1 MGKYLLGFLAVCML
15 SVATLAAPT
24 SAEDVKDVELT
35 EDQRMEMSLLQ
46 KDAIER
52 KKEIINKYVEYG
64 VFTEE
69 KAQKIQAHMDEK
81 YSKLEENGFIPNCDW
96 SEKHSEKEENNE

>member
-1 MGKYLLGFLAVCML
+1 MVKYLFGFLAVCML
-15 SVATLAAPT
+15 SVATLSAPV
-24 SAEDVKDVELT
+24 SAEGVNDVELT

-69 KAQKIQAHMDEK
+69 KAQKLQAHMDEK
-81 YSKLEENGFIPNCDW
+81 FSELEENGFIPNCDR
-96 SEKHSEKEENNE
+96 SKKHSEKEENN

>member
-1 MGKYLLGFLAVCML
+1 MVKYLLGFLAVCML
-15 SVATLAAPT
+15 SVATLSAPV
-24 SAEDVKDVELT
+24 SAAEDIKEVELT

-69 KAQKIQAHMDEK
+69 KAQKMQAHMDEK
-81 YSKLEENGFIPNCDW
+81 FSELEENGFIPDCEM
-96 SEKHSEKEENNE
+96 SKKHSEQDENN